1 VPVGLAI
8 RPSLRLGLA
17 LGLAL
22 ASLAAPADGQ
32 FLTGAQL
39 LQHLDEA
46 DAGTSFTKRTISMG
60 YVSAIYDLA
69 QGDRICPPG
78 PVAASELMKVV
89 HLFLRAHPDRQQEP
103 GAKLVL
109 DALAGRFPCDR

>member
-1 VPVGLAI
+1 MLLPF
-8 RPSLRLGLA
+8 A
-17 LGLAL
+17 L
-22 ASLAAPADGQ
+22 PAHAQ

-46 DAGTSFTKRTISMG
+46 DAGASFAKRTISMG

-69 QGDRICPPG
+69 QGDRVCPQE
-78 PVAASELMKVV
+78 PVTASELMKVV
-89 HLFLRAHPDRQQEP
+89 HLYLRAHPERRDEP

-109 DALAGRFPCDR
+109 DALTGRFPCGR